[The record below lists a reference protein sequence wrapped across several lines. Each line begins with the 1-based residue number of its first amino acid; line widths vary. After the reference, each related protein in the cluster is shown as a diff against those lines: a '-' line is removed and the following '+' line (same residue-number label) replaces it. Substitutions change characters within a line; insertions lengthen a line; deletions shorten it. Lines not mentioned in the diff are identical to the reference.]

1 MGWMKYLTPTRAV
14 LSAFLT
20 TVFTVGA
27 AAQEPVSASPAKELA
42 ALMAAK
48 KLDSIAARMP
58 DDREQF
64 VGALVFPGQLM
75 VVWAK
80 TTAPAVVNEKLI
92 RKEYKEVYIDLNS
105 ASVLESRH
113 FVTDLGPDGLRSR
126 PAQKQGPSDSPDLG
140 DDGLRAKKAKRD
152 DPFDSRDLAGK
163 TLAFD
168 GNWREDKMSEND
180 YMKAHAEADAAYAK
194 AVQAL
199 IDELKKG

>member
-1 MGWMKYLTPTRAV
+1 MGCMKSLFTPTRWILLA
-14 LSAFLT
+14 AFC

-27 AAQEPVSASPAKELA
+27 AAQEPKSAGPAKELA
-42 ALMAAK
+42 DLLASK

-64 VGALVFPGQLM
+64 VGALAFPGQLM

-92 RKEYKEVYIDLNS
+92 RKDYKEVYIDLNS
-105 ASVLESRH
+105 ASVVESRH
-113 FVTDLGPDGLRSR
+113 FVTDLGPDGLRAK
-126 PAQKQGPSDSPDLG
+126 PAQKQGPSDSHDLG
-140 DDGLRAKKAKRD
+140 AKTMR
-152 DPFDSRDLAGK
+152 
-163 TLAFD
+163 FD
-168 GNWREDKMSEND
+168 GSWREDKMSESD
-180 YMKAHAEADAAYAK
+180 YMKAHADADAAYAK

>member
-1 MGWMKYLTPTRAV
+1 MKYLTPTRAV

-126 PAQKQGPSDSPDLG
+126 PAQKQGPSDSHDLG
-140 DDGLRAKKAKRD
+140 QKSMR
-152 DPFDSRDLAGK
+152 
-163 TLAFD
+163 FD